1 MIAVQ
6 KIGKSFGGA
15 LNYNLKKLN
24 HPNAQMRAELLDSNF
39 STLDAKLIGREVE
52 MVRSLKPNLGRYVYH
67 TSLNFSNEDF
77 LDNSQML
84 EIAKKY
90 LAESGYTN
98 NQYLIFRHYDAEH
111 PHIHLLVNRI
121 TFEGEVVSDSNNY
134 KRSEA
139 ILRKLEAKYNLVTVE
154 PSNKAAARAV
164 TKSEIEMTER
174 TGKPSDKLLLQE
186 LMNRLLSKKG
196 MDINEFIQK
205 GGQAGIHF
213 LFNQATTGRV
223 TGITYFYN
231 GLKIKGQALGGR
243 YKWAELIKT
252 ITYEQGKHGKG
263 ISQANDRTTAKFGSI
278 TEPAGTAI
286 GTAAGNQRPGKTV
299 QQAGGGTGTVIA
311 DFGTDAVERFR
322 ECEVS
327 QGIEGG
333 QAANGAADGSDAAG
347 KREAAVQVEQ
357 YTETGLPDV
366 GDNDSRYTGSDLYGY
381 ASIGIA
387 DDIDDEAIHG
397 RNRHRQKKAR
407 TNRR

>member
-6 KIGKSFGGA
+6 KIGKSFAGA

-24 HPNAQMRAELLDSNF
+24 YPNAQMRAELLESNF
-39 STLDAKLIGREVE
+39 STLDAKLIIREVE
-52 MVRSLKPNLGRYVYH
+52 MVRSLKPNLGKYVYH

-84 EIAKKY
+84 QIAQEY
-90 LAESGYTN
+90 LSGSGYTN

-121 TFEGEVVSDSNNY
+121 TFEGKLVSDSNNY

-154 PSNKAAARAV
+154 PSNKAAVRAV

-205 GGQAGIHF
+205 GEQAGIHF
-213 LFNQATTGRV
+213 LFNQATTGRI

-231 GLKIKGQALGGR
+231 GLKIKGQALGNR
-243 YKWAELIKT
+243 YKWAEMIKT
-252 ITYEQGKHGKG
+252 ITYEQSKHGQG

-278 TEPAGTAI
+278 TEPAGT
-286 GTAAGNQRPGKTV
+286 GRAAGNWQSGTSV
-299 QQAGGGTGTVIA
+299 QQAGGMGTIIA
-311 DFGTDAVERFR
+311 DHQTDAVERYGQR
-322 ECEVS
+322 EVVP
-327 QGIEGG
+327 GIAGG
-333 QAANGAADGSDAAG
+333 QAVNGTADGSAG
-347 KREAAVQVEQ
+347 AGSGEAAAQDEKA
-357 YTETGLPDV
+357 TETGIHN
-366 GDNDSRYTGSDLYGY
+366 DNDIDSGYTGTDLYSYVG
-381 ASIGIA
+381 IEIA

-397 RNRHRQKKAR
+397 RNRHRQRKAR

>member
-1 MIAVQ
+1 MIVVQ

-24 HPNAQMRAELLDSNF
+24 HPNAQMRAELLESNF

-52 MVRSLKPNLGRYVYH
+52 MVRSLKPNLNRYVYH

-84 EIAKKY
+84 QIAKEY
-90 LAESGYTN
+90 LSGSGYTN

-121 TFEGEVVSDSNNY
+121 TFEGKVVSDSNNY
-134 KRSEA
+134 KRSEVL
-139 ILRKLEAKYNLVTVE
+139 LRKLEAKYNLVTVE
-154 PSNKAAARAV
+154 PSNKAAVRAI

-196 MDINEFIQK
+196 MNINEFIQK
-205 GGQAGIHF
+205 GEQAGIHF
-213 LFNQATTGRV
+213 LFNQASTGRI

-231 GLKIKGQALGGR
+231 GLKIKGQALGNR

-252 ITYEQGKHGKG
+252 ITYEQGKHGQG

-278 TEPAGTAI
+278 TEPAGAR
-286 GTAAGNQRPGKTV
+286 TAAGNQRSGTAV
-299 QQAGGGTGTVIA
+299 QQAGGMGTAIA
-311 DFGTDAVERFR
+311 DNQTDAIERFR
-322 ECEVS
+322 EREVTA
-327 QGIEGG
+327 GIAAG
-333 QAANGAADGSDAAG
+333 QAANGAADGSAG
-347 KREAAVQVEQ
+347 AGSGEAAAQDEQ
-357 YTETGLPDV
+357 DAEAVSLD
-366 GDNDSRYTGSDLYGY
+366 DRNNDGRCYTGTDLYGY
-381 ASIGIA
+381 AGIEIV